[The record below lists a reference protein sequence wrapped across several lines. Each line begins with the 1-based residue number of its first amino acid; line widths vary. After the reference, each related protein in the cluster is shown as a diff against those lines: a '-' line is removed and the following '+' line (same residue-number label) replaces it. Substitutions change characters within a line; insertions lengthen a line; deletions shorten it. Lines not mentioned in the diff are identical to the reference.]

1 MGSYAPAVIP
11 RAPCPRQQDAE
22 ARSPRERELDEP
34 SDSVCAL
41 EPQLLLPQPPPG
53 SGRDTTSLRAADSLR
68 LERFPT

>member
-34 SDSVCAL
+34 SECMCPGAAA
-41 EPQLLLPQPPPG
+41 PPP
-53 SGRDTTSLRAADSLR
+53 TAPAWLRTRHDLTQSS
-68 LERFPT
+68 RFPKA